1 MPKRKYVKQTA
12 SIKLEKL
19 NARIARMDATIQK
32 KVSRLEVL
40 RSLVQE
46 LQKEIDSQNVVA
58 SVAAPVNP

>member
-1 MPKRKYVKQTA
+1 MKRQYVKQTA

-40 RSLVQE
+40 RDLAQE